1 MTGEQAAQ
9 SQRGD
14 GHASRAQPMRYAQAY
29 DGLLFDMD
37 GTVLTSIAA
46 AERAWRRWATK
57 HGLDVASFLPTIH
70 GVRTIDTVRNS
81 GVPDLDYEAEAQAI
95 IESEIDDVAD
105 IKPIDGAV
113 AFLQSLPRDR
123 WAIVTSAPRRL
134 AESRIAAAG
143 LPHPGILVSG
153 DDVEHGKPAPD
164 PFVLGAQRLAL
175 PIAGCLVF
183 EDAPA
188 GIVAGESAGADV
200 LVVAATHSAP
210 QHSGHWTIRSYREI
224 HAQPLESGRVR
235 VRPV

>member
-1 MTGEQAAQ
+1 MTGEQASNLQRSDAFGAS
-9 SQRGD
+9 SQPD
-14 GHASRAQPMRYAQAY
+14 DYAGEY

-46 AERAWRRWATK
+46 AERAWRRWTAK
-57 HGLDVASFLPTIH
+57 HGLDAEEFLPTIH
-70 GVRTIDTVRNS
+70 GVRTIDSVRNS
-81 GVPDLDYEAEAQAI
+81 GVPGLDYEAEAQAI
-95 IESEIDDVAD
+95 LESEIDDVAD

-143 LPHPGILVSG
+143 LPHPDILVSG

-164 PFVLGAQRLAL
+164 PFVLGAQRLGL
-175 PIAGCLVF
+175 PVAGCLVF

-188 GIVAGESAGADV
+188 GIQAGEAAGSDV
-200 LVVAATHSAP
+200 VVIAATHSAP
-210 QHSGHWTIRSYREI
+210 QHTEHWKIESYRQI
-224 HAQPLESGRVR
+224 RAHLLDSGRVA
-235 VRPV
+235 VQPV